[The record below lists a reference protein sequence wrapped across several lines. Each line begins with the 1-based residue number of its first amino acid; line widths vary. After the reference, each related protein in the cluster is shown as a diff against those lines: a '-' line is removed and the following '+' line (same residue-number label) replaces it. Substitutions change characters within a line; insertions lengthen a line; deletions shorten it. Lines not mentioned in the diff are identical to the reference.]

1 MFNEFSSAENLKTAY
16 RHVKNEILSS
26 PLSADPINRAMLPA
40 IENLGDD
47 FFIALE
53 KQIRNNEYEPKEGY
67 FVYLPKEN
75 LGIRPLCINT
85 LTDKIV
91 YQAIFNHDIFG
102 SFLDGQLSEQFC
114 FANRLN
120 PEVDG
125 FYFTHYAY
133 GWTTF
138 FQKQKE
144 ALEDGYLWKL
154 DFDIRQYY
162 EHIPIKSL
170 IELLKEKFDVK
181 DKKILKILQ
190 KQLDKWVEYPE
201 LAKGIPQG
209 AYPSALLG
217 NLYLSHVD
225 SFIEQNFH
233 PEKVRYF
240 RYADDMVLMAKDKVD
255 ILENIEKIVQFLRK
269 INLSINEKTKITE
282 VESVEELM
290 RYSFF
295 GDYEEEVV
303 EIPEDEFTRVSENI
317 PYILETMSDG
327 EQVSSLDIRELK
339 YFLNADKTFDFR
351 NASLLTYCIPY
362 YPSLTMV
369 IVRYLS
375 EARKTF
381 DDFDNYILE
390 SQLWSSY
397 QDKKLSRWTR
407 FWVLKYFIG
416 NKNIEI
422 KELEPEIE
430 RIIKEPQ
437 PSIFKIVAYYYYIIN
452 EKEIDTELIKRDI
465 DMSSSDSEKS
475 IFSSFL
481 FHSSKNKNKN
491 TVKALITKMMKEEN
505 PDINIIGK
513 NISADQEIEIVTTNN
528 LSSFSKD
535 LLGIER
541 KEKKKDDIQSP
552 YSVTLESETPISIF
566 ETPEKKMGLER
577 KRIKG
582 GLLDFETPSDFEW
595 SKVEL
600 KIKEGLMD
608 VEVFYDKERIERK
621 DFIELKFSKNS
632 KDPIPK
638 NNWHLLCLF
647 AFLQKED
654 ISQATPS
661 NLLQM
666 MKTYMKE
673 GSKTSN
679 IHQTKKGLVIGLK
692 KMFDTDKNP
701 FAENRIYYEP
711 LFTIKPPA
719 SMNTNL
725 WKQGGKL
732 NTNKQQDDFDEPS
745 EYLHI

>member
-47 FFIALE
+47 FFITLQ
-53 KQIRNNEYEPKEGY
+53 KQIKNNEYRAQNGH

-91 YQAIFNHDIFG
+91 YQAIFNHNILG
-102 SFLDGQLSEQFC
+102 SFLDGQLSEQSC

-133 GWTTF
+133 GWTNF

-144 ALEDGYLWKL
+144 ALEEGYIWKL

-162 EHIPIKSL
+162 EHIPVKSL
-170 IELLKEKFDVK
+170 IGLLEEKFDVK
-181 DKKILKILQ
+181 DKKILEILYN
-190 KQLDKWVEYPE
+190 QLEKWVEYPE
-201 LAKGIPQG
+201 LSKGIPQG
-209 AYPSALLG
+209 AYASALLG
-217 NLYLSHVD
+217 NLYLSQVD

-233 PEKVRYF
+233 PEEVRYF
-240 RYADDMVLMAKDKVD
+240 RYADDMVLMAKDKKD

-317 PYILETMSDG
+317 PYTLETMSDG

-339 YFLNADKTFDFR
+339 YFLNTDKTFDFR

-390 SQLWSSY
+390 SQLWNSY

-407 FWVLKYFIG
+407 FWILKYFIG

-430 RIIKEPQ
+430 KIIKEPQ

-452 EKEIDTELIKRDI
+452 EKEIDAELIKRDI

-481 FHSSKNKNKN
+481 FHSSKGKNKN

-535 LLGIER
+535 LLGIKRE
-541 KEKKKDDIQSP
+541 EKKDDVQSP

-577 KRIKG
+577 KRMKG

-608 VEVFYDKERIERK
+608 VEVFYDKKRIEQK

-654 ISQATPS
+654 ISQATPV
-661 NLLQM
+661 NLLRM
-666 MKTYMKE
+666 MKDYMKE
-673 GSKTSN
+673 GAKTSN
-679 IHQTKKGLVIGLK
+679 IHQTKKGLTKDLK

-701 FAENRIYYEP
+701 FTDNRVYYEP
-711 LFTIKPPA
+711 IFTIKPPT

-725 WKQGGKL
+725 WEQGGKL
-732 NTNKQQDDFDEPS
+732 NTNKQQDEFDDSS
-745 EYLHI
+745 EYLTF